1 MTLLIPANGPEPV
14 FSAPISVICDSVFSA
29 YFDACG
35 IDLGL
40 R

>member
-1 MTLLIPANGPEPV
+1 MTLLIPAKGPEPV
-14 FSAPISVICDSVFSA
+14 FSASIWASSNSVFSP

-40 R
+40 Q